1 MEKSQR
7 VWYCM
12 MLYNGLGK
20 IGNVVVVQSPCRA
33 NSSRPHI
40 LQHARP
46 PCLSSS
52 PGIGPGSCS
61 LHWWCHP
68 IISSSDAFFSSALDL
83 SQNQG
88 LFQWVV
94 CLHQVTKILE
104 LQLQDQSFQWI
115 SRVDFPKDWLAW
127 SPCCPREFQGLLQ
140 QHNLKASIL
149 WHSAFF
155 MIQLSQPDVITG
167 KTITLTIWTFVGRV
181 PSLLFNTV
189 YVCPHFPAKKQS
201 SSDFIAAVTVCSDFG
216 AQEEEI
222 CHYFHISPF
231 YLPCSNEASSWFMYC
246 WSLA

>member
-1 MEKSQR
+1 MLLLLFSHHIVPTLQDPM
-7 VWYCM
+7 YCSM
-12 MLYNGLGK
+12 
-20 IGNVVVVQSPCRA
+20 
-33 NSSRPHI
+33 
-40 LQHARP
+40 P

-115 SRVDFPKDWLAW
+115 FRVDFPKDWLAW

-140 QHNLKASIL
+140 QHTLKASIL

-155 MIQLSQPDVITG
+155 MIQLSQPDVIAG
-167 KTITLTIWTFVGRV
+167 KTITLTIWTFVDRV
-181 PSLLFNTV
+181 PSLLFNTLSTFV
-189 YVCPHFPAKKQS
+189 LIFLPKSNHLL
-201 SSDFIAAVTVCSDFG
+201 
-216 AQEEEI
+216 
-222 CHYFHISPF
+222 IS
-231 YLPCSNEASSWFMYC
+231 
-246 WSLA
+246 